1 MFYSKVGAAWSR
13 HEYGLALNGQGTYA
27 GFGPPPAF
35 TFFTTPAPFGFA
47 PTNVSERLLGW
58 TVGTGVKWAISNSW
72 FLNVEYDYMD
82 FGSKGQNFS
91 AACVG
96 PPAPAGAIATV
107 CAPIAGAPPRNPSTF
122 SPTFNSHISQVK
134 VGLNYKFP
142 SGFLF
147 W

>member
-13 HEYGLALNGQGTYA
+13 HEYGLALNGQGTCA

-82 FGSKGQNFS
+82 FGSRG
-91 AACVG
+91 
-96 PPAPAGAIATV
+96 
-107 CAPIAGAPPRNPSTF
+107 R
-122 SPTFNSHISQVK
+122 ISERR
-134 VGLNYKFP
+134 
-142 SGFLF
+142 
-147 W
+147 